1 MKKLL
6 LFFAA
11 ALFLFSCQQ
20 SKESYIKEL
29 KGYVEQIK
37 EKGDDYSKEQW
48 EQVNDKFAELLKK
61 GEELSDKLTDEDK
74 VEIARIKGEYLAIE
88 LKKGGKELMKSMED
102 VLNQGAGLMKGFLDG
117 LEKEEDK

>member
-6 LFFAA
+6 LIFAI
-11 ALFLFSCQQ
+11 ALLFASCQQ

-37 EKGDDYSKEQW
+37 EEGDDYTKEQW
-48 EQVNDKFAELLKK
+48 EKVNKEFAELLKK
-61 GEELSDKLTDEDK
+61 GEELSDKLTDEDQI
-74 VEIARIKGEYLAIE
+74 EIAKIQGEYMAVE
-88 LKKGGKELMKSMED
+88 LKKGGKELMKSVKD
-102 VLNQGAGLMKGFLDG
+102 ALNQGTGLMKGFMDG